1 MPKKITIIKNPPPPV
16 PPVPPPPPPP
26 DPLEE
31 AIRVFLQGH
40 PKEGFTSGEIL
51 YGLSVMAKAKG
62 GGELIFA
69 ALMSRWVDHSGE
81 SVLRA
86 LNKLVADGEV
96 VRQEDESG
104 VEYHWLKA
112 NDPT

>member
-16 PPVPPPPPPP
+16 PPLPPPPPPP

-31 AIRVFLQGH
+31 AIRAFLQGR

-69 ALMSRWVDHSGE
+69 ALMSRWVDYSGE
-81 SVLRA
+81 AVLTV

-96 VRQEDESG
+96 VRQKDESE